1 MRLTQLAIHTI
12 KRPDIKEAII
22 KHLDITPMTFWRIFS
37 TNEIDSKLTLWSVVD
52 IIHNMSGLT
61 MEQIL
66 DRTSIK
72 EPIGEHLDD

>member
-12 KRPDIKEAII
+12 KRPDIKAAII

-37 TNEIDSKLTLWSVVD
+37 TNESDSKLTLYSVVD